1 MTKQNLTILIIGII
15 SVFALVFSLI
25 RVMPFEVSADT
36 YVGIIVTLLSVAV
49 TVAIGYQI
57 FNIIEFKQK
66 LESHADEN
74 AAVRKEIL
82 NTKDE
87 VKKLQ
92 VELQKRISR
101 NNNLSEMRDALN
113 EADYLF
119 RCDPEKYC
127 IESISTLMT
136 ALYYALESDYEHFD
150 CIFHDFRKYITN
162 ITSHTLQAV
171 GGCQTTDGVW
181 HVIRNNKEWT
191 LDEWIDDVMC
201 ATLFSRENMIKNH
214 SNYPEIKYEYIRVT
228 KILRDRIDAIKK
240 NPLIIFYPEDN
251 QPIMAESPLYI

>member
-1 MTKQNLTILIIGII
+1 M
-15 SVFALVFSLI
+15 VFSLI
-25 RVMPFEVSADT
+25 RVVPFEVTADT
-36 YVGIIVTLLSVAV
+36 YIGVTVTLLSVVV
-49 TVAIGYQI
+49 TVVIGYQI

-66 LESHADEN
+66 LRSHAQEN
-74 AAVRKEIL
+74 AAVREEIL

-87 VKKLQ
+87 VSKLQ
-92 VELQKRISR
+92 VELQRRIDR
-101 NNNLSEMRDALN
+101 NHNLSEMRDALN
-113 EADYLF
+113 EADYLY
-119 RCDPEKYC
+119 RSDPEKYC
-127 IESISTLMT
+127 IESISNLMT
-136 ALYYALESDYEHFD
+136 ALYYALESDYKNYD

-162 ITSHTLQAV
+162 ISSHTLEAV
-171 GGCQTTDGVW
+171 GGSQTKDGVW
-181 HVIRNNKEWT
+181 HVIRNNEEWT